1 MATVKRLHR
10 IGPIYDRDSWPP
22 DSTGQ
27 NPHSKI
33 CTRVFLPAFG
43 SPPLVGNHACSHNPW
58 GSALLQFTHNGEL
71 LAIMIEMSNAKI
83 RRVARER

>member
-1 MATVKRLHR
+1 MIATHGLQT
-10 IGPIYDRDSWPP
+10 P
-22 DSTGQ
+22 Q
-27 NPHSKI
+27 AKI
-33 CTRVFLPAFG
+33 RTAKYARRVFLPAFG